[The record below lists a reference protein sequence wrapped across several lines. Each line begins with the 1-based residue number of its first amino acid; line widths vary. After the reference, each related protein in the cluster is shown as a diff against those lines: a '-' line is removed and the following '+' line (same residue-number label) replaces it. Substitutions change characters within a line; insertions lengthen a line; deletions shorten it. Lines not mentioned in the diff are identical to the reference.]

1 MIRHSVCAIRQ
12 VRSGSSSA
20 RDQLRPHKIV
30 TDDLPTPF
38 VVDAIGSSL
47 NPG

>member
-1 MIRHSVCAIRQ
+1 LDDQAFGVAHH
-12 VRSGSSSA
+12 
-20 RDQLRPHKIV
+20 DQLRRHKIV
-30 TDDLPTPF
+30 TDDLLTSF